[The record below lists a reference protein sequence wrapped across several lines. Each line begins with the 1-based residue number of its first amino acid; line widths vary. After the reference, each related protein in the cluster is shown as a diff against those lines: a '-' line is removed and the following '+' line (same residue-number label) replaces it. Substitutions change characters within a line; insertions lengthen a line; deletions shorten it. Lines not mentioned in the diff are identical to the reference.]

1 MDTTKWKPLAITLLR
16 MAIGWHFLY
25 EGFSKWAAGDWT
37 SVGYLSHA
45 QGPFAGFYHWLADSE
60 TMMAIVDPAN
70 VYGLMAIGLA
80 LSLGFATRFASVL
93 GVLLLTLYYF
103 AYPPFG
109 GSIGGTTDGNLFIVN
124 KVFVEALA
132 LLMLALTKE
141 EGYGLHGLRLALFNQ
156 AKSSETASNESTT
169 VSSRRDSLKNLV
181 TLPALGLVGLCAYR
195 ERKDNDGNVDAMSGA
210 TIKIGAADLS
220 ELKGE
225 LDQGKLGDHCIS
237 RLVLGGNLI
246 GGWAHSRDLRYVPSL
261 FRAYNTEA
269 KIFETLMLAE
279 QAGVNAINIGFA
291 SNALME
297 KYKKVT
303 GGKIKV
309 ISQVAPDKK
318 KNDYLVN
325 IHKAIDYG
333 VDIIQ
338 VQGNWCDWLVRDKEI
353 DKIALMLDTIRE
365 QGYVAGLGA
374 HTVDALIECR
384 DQGIIPDYYMKTM
397 HHDNYWSAHPRENR
411 KPFEVDGARS
421 SDHNQFH
428 DNCFCP
434 FQEKTIQ
441 FVEQAKVPVMGFK
454 VLAAGAISPEDGF
467 HWAFKH
473 GADFICVGMF
483 DFQIVNDVNI
493 TLDVLDKVKDR
504 KRAWFA

>member
-1 MDTTKWKPLAITLLR
+1 MNTAKCKPLAVTLLR

-25 EGFSKWAAGDWT
+25 EGYTKWLAGDWT
-37 SVGYLSHA
+37 AAGYLAHA
-45 QGPFAGFYHWLADSE
+45 TGPFAGFYHWLAGSE
-60 TMMAIVDPAN
+60 ALMAIVNPAN
-70 VYGLMAIGLA
+70 VYGLIAIGLA
-80 LSLGFATRFASVL
+80 LFLGVATRLASVF

-109 GSIGGTTDGNLFIVN
+109 GTVMGATDGNLFIVN
-124 KVFVEALA
+124 KVFIEALT
-132 LLMLALTKE
+132 LLALVLIKE
-141 EGYGLHGLRLALFNQ
+141 EGYGLQEFLLSFFKRTTSDPL
-156 AKSSETASNESTT
+156 ESIAPAT
-169 VSSRRDSLKNLV
+169 VSSRRESLKNLV
-181 TLPALGLVGLCAYR
+181 TLPALGVMGWGAFHQ
-195 ERKDNDGNVDAMSGA
+195 RKPEDVDAMSGA

-225 LDQGKLGDHCIS
+225 LDQGKLGDHRIS

-279 QAGVNAINIGFA
+279 QAGVNAINIGFP
-291 SNALME
+291 SNALMQ
-297 KYKKVT
+297 KYKQVT

-309 ISQVAPDKK
+309 ICQVAPDKK
-318 KNDYLVN
+318 TDDYLVN
-325 IHKAIDYG
+325 INKAIDFG

-338 VQGNWCDWLVRDKEI
+338 VQGNWCDWLVRDKKY

-374 HTVDALIECR
+374 HTVDSLIECR
-384 DQGIIPDYYMKTM
+384 EQGIIPDYYMKTM

-434 FQEKTIQ
+434 FQEKTIA
-441 FVEQAKVPVMGFK
+441 FVEQAEVPVMGFK
-454 VLAAGAISPEDGF
+454 VLAAGAIAPEDGF
-467 HWAFKH
+467 KWAFKH

-493 TLDVLDKVKDR
+493 TLDVLQRLKDR
-504 KRAWFA
+504 KREWYA